1 MKPKTK
7 LYWRVLLIASNNDRF
22 FISSEGFEAL
32 FRELDSMGVKGE
44 RAAHKALREGGKVF
58 LGLAKGGVNRS
69 NRKSDKHLID
79 ALAVSTVKLDDGG
92 NKYVSVGTYLGR
104 GRYRNKVYWGHIV
117 EGGHW
122 IVNKG
127 VVRGYVSA
135 RPFMQPAFD
144 NGKDAATEAV
154 SKIVFKAMGL

>member
-1 MKPKTK
+1 M
-7 LYWRVLLIASNNDRF
+7 LLIASKNDRF

-104 GRYRNKVYWGHIV
+104 GRYRNKVYWGHIHSLNSNV
-117 EGGHW
+117 GGSISHDIGDFSNW
-122 IVNKG
+122 
-127 VVRGYVSA
+127 R
-135 RPFMQPAFD
+135 
-144 NGKDAATEAV
+144 NGTW
-154 SKIVFKAMGL
+154 G